1 MSCIRESGLS
11 SYRYLQNVFVPSAGV
26 SEDYALA
33 IMRSEQLLGDKG
45 VTRVHGGGL
54 GGTIQAFV
62 PKAMLEEYA
71 QGMRALFGEDS
82 VKILQVRR
90 AGGIEIP
97 AVPEAD
103 K

>member
-1 MSCIRESGLS
+1 
-11 SYRYLQNVFVPSAGV
+11 
-26 SEDYALA
+26 
-33 IMRSEQLLGDKG
+33 MRSEELLGDKG

-62 PKAMLEEYA
+62 PDELLEEYA
-71 QGMRALFGEDS
+71 KGMRALFGEDS

-90 AGGIEIP
+90 AGGTEIP
-97 AVPEAD
+97 AAIEGE